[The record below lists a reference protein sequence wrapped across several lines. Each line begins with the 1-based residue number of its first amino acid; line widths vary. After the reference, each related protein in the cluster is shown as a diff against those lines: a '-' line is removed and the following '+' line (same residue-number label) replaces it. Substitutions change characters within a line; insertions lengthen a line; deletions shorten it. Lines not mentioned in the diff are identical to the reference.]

1 MNKAESYF
9 LIYQMAV
16 LYIFLIVILSVV
28 TMELFSIIIKKID
41 MIKKFRIIDS
51 LTSNKDIS
59 DDMLTILTKNI
70 QETYEKNK

>member
-1 MNKAESYF
+1 
-9 LIYQMAV
+9 
-16 LYIFLIVILSVV
+16 
-28 TMELFSIIIKKID
+28 MELFSIIIKKID